1 MGFFSW
7 KTSDTNISIPNNYS
21 NRETFT
27 VHLITK
33 DRQIFTESD
42 YDGYGVFGGKDFY
55 ELVAELNGI
64 TEGTTEEKRKKGIN
78 ICFKDNPSGEFNG
91 TFEYPK
97 LVEELPSESNWE
109 QDWEKLPY
117 PETCEYQGFFYEEDE
132 EEEYDEED
140 EEEDYEEDYEEE
152 DEDN

>member
-33 DRQIFTESD
+33 DRQIFTEPD

>member
-7 KTSDTNISIPNNYS
+7 KTSDTNKSIPSNYS
-21 NRETFT
+21 NRSTFT

-42 YDGYGVFGGKDFY
+42 YEGYGVFGGKDFY

-64 TEGTTEEKRKKGIN
+64 TEGTTDEKRSEGID

-97 LVEELPSESNWE
+97 LVEELPSESRWE
-109 QDWEKLPY
+109 EQWERLPY
-117 PETCEYQGFFYEEDE
+117 PENCEHQGFFYGDE
-132 EEEYDEED
+132 EEE
-140 EEEDYEEDYEEE
+140 EEEEEE
-152 DEDN
+152 YEFEEEEEEFEEK